1 MAHRKLSI
9 SPGNSR
15 RSATGRPSGQKPR
28 LVGLEAANKLE
39 ITLKCDTIGSQEAV
53 LAAIQN
59 IYAGPVNIR
68 VIRASV
74 GTIAKSDLD
83 LASTG
88 SRLVIGFN
96 VEAHPT
102 LPRLAQTMGIEVR
115 IYQLIHRLLNELKQ
129 LAASLVPPEAEE
141 ALTGKAKVISLFKG
155 SRKGIILGC
164 EVQQGLLSV
173 GDRFRVISAMGEVY
187 HGRIESLHI
196 GSEAVKEGR
205 KGQLVGIKITDFNRA
220 KLGDWVECYK
230 MARPEG
236 TRPWRPKPGIMRIA
250 A

>member
-1 MAHRKLSI
+1 MAHRKPSI

-28 LVGLEAANKLE
+28 LVRLEAANKLE

-59 IYAGPVNIR
+59 IPADPVSIR
-68 VIRASV
+68 VIHASV

-88 SRLVIGFN
+88 SHLVIGFN

-102 LPRLAQTMGIEVR
+102 LPRLAQAMGIEVR
-115 IYQLIHRLLNELKQ
+115 IYQLIHRLLDELKQ
-129 LAASLVPPEAEE
+129 LAASLVPPKAEE
-141 ALTGKAKVISLFKG
+141 TLTGKAKVISLFKS

-173 GDRFRVISAMGEVY
+173 GDRFRLISAMGEVY
-187 HGRIESLHI
+187 NGRIGSLHI

-205 KGQLVGIKITDFNRA
+205 KGQQVGIKISDFNRV
-220 KLGDWVECYK
+220 KLGDWVECFK
-230 MARPEG
+230 IARSREIL
-236 TRPWRPKPGIMRIA
+236 PWHPKPGITRIA

>member
-1 MAHRKLSI
+1 MARRKSII

-15 RSATGRPSGQKPR
+15 RFATGRPSGQKPR
-28 LVGLEAANKLE
+28 LVRLEAANKLE

-53 LAAIQN
+53 MAAIQN
-59 IYAGPVNIR
+59 IPADPVSIR
-68 VIRASV
+68 VIHASV

-102 LPRLAQTMGIEVR
+102 LPRLAQAMGIEVR
-115 IYQLIHRLLNELKQ
+115 IYQLIHRLLDELKQ
-129 LAASLVPPEAEE
+129 LAASLVAPRTEE
-141 ALTGKAKVISLFKG
+141 ILTGKAKVISLFKS

-164 EVQQGLLSV
+164 EVQQGLLAV
-173 GDRFRVISAMGEVY
+173 GDRFRLISAMGEVY
-187 HGRIESLHI
+187 NGRIESLHI

-205 KGQLVGIKITDFNRA
+205 KGQLVGIKITDFNQA
-220 KLGDWVECYK
+220 KLGDWVECFRI
-230 MARPEG
+230 ARSREIL
-236 TRPWRPKPGIMRIA
+236 PWHPKPGITRIA